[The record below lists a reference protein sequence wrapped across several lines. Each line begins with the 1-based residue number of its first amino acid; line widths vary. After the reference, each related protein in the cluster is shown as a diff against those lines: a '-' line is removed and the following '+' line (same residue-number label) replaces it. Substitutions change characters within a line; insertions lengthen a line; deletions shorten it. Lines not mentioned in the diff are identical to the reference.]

1 MKAILINKNPAI
13 SRLISLSLQKLNIV
27 YKEIDSV
34 EGLEECDII
43 IADSECDI
51 DINKCKDISKKLI
64 LLLPKNET
72 SDEALVIHKPFLPTD
87 FIDLINSFKDELK
100 EEKLN
105 IHDELENIDLLND
118 TIDLEDFKVDDI
130 NDELDISFLDE
141 NKLENDL
148 DFEFNDLDTLE
159 EIEEK
164 LENNFEEDPINL
176 DDLENDSLEDILDD
190 DNGKEL
196 EDNSLE
202 LNEEN
207 LDKPLDDNLDFLE
220 EDLNN
225 NELEENILE
234 NDLDISNDEELALD
248 NEFDN
253 LEENEL
259 SNEELSNELNDLHNL
274 DDFSMP
280 ESFEELR
287 RDYEDLLQ
295 DHDKLEETILS
306 DDLETNLDLNE
317 DLLEIDNNLDLSED
331 LEIKDD
337 LINNDFNL
345 DEDLSLDDLDVNQD
359 MKLSNLEDELN
370 LDEEVLNDDLVNSE
384 FDLAEDFDN
393 LSEELPEDESNL
405 ELSEELDLNEDLANI
420 DEENANNEGFENLN
434 DFDSELKEFEDDN
447 NIEEEIIANDLD
459 IQESDLIS
467 DEIKL
472 EDLKEKNEIG
482 EEQVS
487 DFDELDEIEIKKA
500 LGEEISL
507 DEPIISKKETKQNE
521 IMNNIEVSSDDDIS
535 EVSENVTKAVNQ
547 AIVNSTKSTKNRIK
561 DINISINIS
570 FKD

>member
-51 DINKCKDISKKLI
+51 DIDKCKEISKKLI

-100 EEKLN
+100 EETLN

-159 EIEEK
+159 EIEEQ
-164 LENNFEEDPINL
+164 LENNTEEEQIDL

-190 DNGKEL
+190 DNGKEP
-196 EDNSLE
+196 EDDSFE

-220 EDLNN
+220 EDLNS

-234 NDLDISNDEELALD
+234 NDLGISNDEELALD

-259 SNEELSNELNDLHNL
+259 SNEELSNELDDLHNL

-295 DHDKLEETILS
+295 DDDKLEETILS

-317 DLLEIDNNLDLSED
+317 ELLDVDNNLDLSED

-359 MKLSNLEDELN
+359 MKLSNLEDEFN
-370 LDEEVLNDDLVNSE
+370 LDEEVLNEDLANRE
-384 FDLAEDFDN
+384 FGLAEDFDN
-393 LSEELPEDESNL
+393 LSEELDF
-405 ELSEELDLNEDLANI
+405 NEDLANI

-482 EEQVS
+482 EERVS

-500 LGEEISL
+500 LGEEISS
-507 DEPIISKKETKQNE
+507 DEPIISKEEIKQNE
-521 IMNNIEVSSDDDIS
+521 IKNNIEVSSDDDIR

-547 AIVNSTKSTKNRIK
+547 AIINSTKSTKNRIK

>member
-27 YKEIDSV
+27 YKEIDNV

-51 DINKCKDISKKLI
+51 DINKCKEISKKLI

-164 LENNFEEDPINL
+164 LENNIEEEQIDL
-176 DDLENDSLEDILDD
+176 DDLENDSLEDILND
-190 DNGKEL
+190 KEEL
-196 EDNSLE
+196 GDNSLK

-234 NDLDISNDEELALD
+234 NHLGVSNDEELALD

-259 SNEELSNELNDLHNL
+259 SNEELSNELDDLHNL

-295 DHDKLEETILS
+295 DDDKLEETILS

-345 DEDLSLDDLDVNQD
+345 DE
-359 MKLSNLEDELN
+359 
-370 LDEEVLNDDLVNSE
+370 EVLNDDLVNSE
-384 FDLAEDFDN
+384 FDLGEDFDN
-393 LSEELPEDESNL
+393 LSEELLEDESNL
-405 ELSEELDLNEDLANI
+405 ELSEELDFNEDLANI
-420 DEENANNEGFENLN
+420 DEEINANNEGFENLN

-459 IQESDLIS
+459 IQESNLIS

-507 DEPIISKKETKQNE
+507 DEPIISKEETKQNE

-547 AIVNSTKSTKNRIK
+547 AIINSTKSTKNRIK